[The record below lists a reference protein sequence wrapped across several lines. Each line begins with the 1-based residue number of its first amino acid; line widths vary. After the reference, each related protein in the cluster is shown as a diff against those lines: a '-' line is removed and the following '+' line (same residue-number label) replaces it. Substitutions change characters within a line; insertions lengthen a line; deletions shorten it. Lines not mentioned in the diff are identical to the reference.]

1 MFSDILKMLL
11 IGCCKDFLSVFSSYL
26 KHSDGSFRSGGSYG
40 SIALGGAAGPGGST
54 VFVSLVGLVVVSQLP
69 I

>member
-1 MFSDILKMLL
+1 M
-11 IGCCKDFLSVFSSYL
+11 FSSYL

>member
-1 MFSDILKMLL
+1 M
-11 IGCCKDFLSVFSSYL
+11 FSSYL
-26 KHSDGSFRSGGSYG
+26 KHSDGSFRSGWSYG
-40 SIALGGAAGPGGST
+40 SIGLGCAGGPGGSS